1 MEDAKFTEK
10 SYSVIG
16 ESITNTAK
24 TKNECTFPPQCT
36 NLSMWEEGYSNHP
49 VCVLPLYL
57 RDYKTF
63 AIQMSYQWTGWD
75 VKVQI
80 FKDFV
85 VKNISLRCGSFN
97 GFIFLN
103 SS

>member
-24 TKNECTFPPQCT
+24 TNNECTFPPQCT

-49 VCVLPLYL
+49 QRFQRLQ
-57 RDYKTF
+57 DF
-63 AIQMSYQWTGWD
+63 AIQMSYQWTEWD

-85 VKNISLRCGSFN
+85 VKTYH
-97 GFIFLN
+97 
-103 SS
+103 